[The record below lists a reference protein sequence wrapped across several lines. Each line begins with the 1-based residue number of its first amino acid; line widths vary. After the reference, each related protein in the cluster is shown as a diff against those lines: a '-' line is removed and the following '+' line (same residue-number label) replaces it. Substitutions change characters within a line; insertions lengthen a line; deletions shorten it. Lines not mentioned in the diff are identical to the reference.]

1 MNKAFKSNLV
11 VKPLSRLNSTK
22 TASKEPKKFS
32 FKDLPRESQIAI
44 DRIIRVDHAG

>member
-11 VKPLSRLNSTK
+11 VRPLSRLNSTQ
-22 TASKEPKKFS
+22 TASKEAKKFS
-32 FKDLPRESQIAI
+32 YKDLPKESQIAI